1 LCTGTFVTASPTFRV
16 GLLSST
22 SPLTVASTVIFIFM
36 LSVINAVWPARI
48 VVLGEASW
56 TFVPMTVERRDAMEE
71 NWREERVTVGR

>member
-1 LCTGTFVTASPTFRV
+1 
-16 GLLSST
+16 
-22 SPLTVASTVIFIFM
+22 M